1 MMAGR
6 NGSVEPKAV
15 IVGIFGAVM
24 AIWLAAR
31 NESVV
36 GGLIFFVAVLVGA
49 GFVHW
54 VNRRD
59 DR

>member
-1 MMAGR
+1 MMAER
-6 NGSVEPKAV
+6 KGSVEPKAV
-15 IVGIFGAVM
+15 IVGTFGAVA

-36 GGLIFFVAVLVGA
+36 GGLIFFVVVLVGA

-54 VNRRD
+54 VNRRAG
-59 DR
+59 R